1 MPGGG
6 GTVAAGSGLG
16 RLPPSD
22 WPGSASR
29 AASLDGQLGTGGDG
43 GEDASAGPSPDAG
56 APATAAVHKTSVMTR
71 CARIMTGCTGKP
83 EAAEAG
89 QEWFRRCHRH
99 IRHHPITTW
108 RISEN
113 PRHRVPEAGKGRRL
127 GDFGRSAR
135 RRYDHGSPPGPL
147 MASPPEPLPP
157 TVRALGWTSFLTDLS
172 SEAIYPLLPGF
183 VKGLGGTSLDIGLVD
198 GVANAV
204 AAVVRL
210 PSGAVSDSIGRRPL
224 ILLGYGF
231 SSVVRPLMGLVTSP
245 LGVLLVRAA
254 DRFGKGIRT
263 APRDALVADLVEPE
277 HRGRAFG
284 HIRGLDHAGAAVG
297 PLVAMLFLLLFPGR
311 ERTLFLLT
319 ILPGLATL
327 AVIARFV
334 RDAPRHTAAPRA
346 LAAGLSG
353 SQAWLLACV
362 ALWAAGAASE
372 QFLLLRAGEL
382 GLPAALIPLLWFAIS
397 LAKGVAASRAGP
409 LAPGDGAAAA
419 DRRGR
424 GVRPGR
430 AGGAQTR
437 GGARAGGPPRRG
449 LRLVRLG
456 AGADGAA
463 GGTARR
469 HALGPG
475 VRRPRGGLRD
485 DRRPGP
491 DRLRPARRHAIQ
503 PRRTSQALTPYTTAP

>member
-1 MPGGG
+1 
-6 GTVAAGSGLG
+6 
-16 RLPPSD
+16 
-22 WPGSASR
+22 
-29 AASLDGQLGTGGDG
+29 
-43 GEDASAGPSPDAG
+43 
-56 APATAAVHKTSVMTR
+56 
-71 CARIMTGCTGKP
+71 
-83 EAAEAG
+83 
-89 QEWFRRCHRH
+89 
-99 IRHHPITTW
+99 
-108 RISEN
+108 
-113 PRHRVPEAGKGRRL
+113 
-127 GDFGRSAR
+127 
-135 RRYDHGSPPGPL
+135 

-409 LAPGDGAAAA
+409 LADRISPRRALAAGWLVFAAAYGGLA
-419 DRRGR
+419 LATSLATALPLLIAVGVAYGLAEPAERKLVAALAPAGR
-424 GVRPGR
+424 HGGAFGWYALVQGLMALPAGLLAGTLWDLESAGPAAAFATTAGLALTACGLLAVMPSSPAGR
-430 AGGAQTR
+430 AK
-437 GGARAGGPPRRG
+437 P
-449 LRLVRLG
+449 
-456 AGADGAA
+456 
-463 GGTARR
+463 
-469 HALGPG
+469 
-475 VRRPRGGLRD
+475 
-485 DRRPGP
+485 
-491 DRLRPARRHAIQ
+491 
-503 PRRTSQALTPYTTAP
+503 